1 MKRTVLALLA
11 GSVISLMLWA
21 VAGGA
26 LAANGNNG
34 TVKVDGVPFDD
45 LPNNEPHV
53 GCVFQID
60 FYGYDAG
67 QLFADVTFEL
77 DPPTGTQT
85 LLLSKSGIFIGEDDA
100 SGGGSTAGLDASETF
115 DLSAAIAASGEPPHS
130 KQGWHIGLTV
140 NADGSIGSDVKHKEF
155 WVSGC
160 GGYPPSVS
168 SGSESGDG
176 QLASDLQQMP
186 TEPRPV
192 SLGAAGIVALVM
204 GSAFL
209 ILRRRLHTKLGQ
221 SK

>member
-1 MKRTVLALLA
+1 MKRTGLALLA

-34 TVKVDGVPFDD
+34 TVKVDGTPFDD

-67 QLFADVTFEL
+67 QLFADVSFEL

-85 LLLSKSGIFIGEDDA
+85 QLLSQTGIFIGEDSA
-100 SGGGSTAGLDASETF
+100 AGGGSTAGLDASVTF
-115 DLSAAIAASGEPPHS
+115 DLSAAIAASGEAPHS
-130 KQGWHIGLTV
+130 QQGWHIGLTV

-155 WVSGC
+155 WVTRC
-160 GGYPPSVS
+160 GGYPPSVQT
-168 SGSESGDG
+168 GSESGEG
-176 QLASDLQQMP
+176 QLASDLQRAP
-186 TEPRPV
+186 AEAPSV
-192 SLGAAGIVALVM
+192 NLGTAGIVALVI
-204 GSAFL
+204 GSTFVV
-209 ILRRRLHTKLGQ
+209 LRRKVHARVEH
-221 SK
+221 